1 MWISKITKA
10 ILDKLKT
17 EVQRD
22 DNKAVFQ
29 AHVLDPIIHHALRRL
44 YPYIL
49 VTSIIFFLTFVLA
62 VAILFLVI
70 QTNTS
75 GGTKSGDGDGDGDGS
90 AGAVVM

>member
-17 EVQRD
+17 EVQRE
-22 DNKAVFQ
+22 DNKAIFQ

-49 VTSIIFFLTFVLA
+49 VTSIIFFLTFILA

-70 QTNTS
+70 HSNSAT
-75 GGTKSGDGDGDGDGS
+75 GGGS
-90 AGAVVM
+90 TAGGGMAVSTAQF